1 MTAVVCLAG
10 GVGGAKLAEGLQAE
24 LGPDLAVVV
33 NTADDSERHG
43 LLVCADHDTVMYTLA
58 GIENP
63 DHGWGLA
70 GDTWNAMEALERYG
84 EEAWFRLGDRD
95 LATHVVR
102 TARLRDGERL
112 TVVCRALQARLGVRA
127 AILPMTDEP
136 VRTHV
141 RTDAG
146 WLDFQDYF
154 VRRHFADEVR
164 QVRFDGI
171 EAATAAPGVL
181 DAVGSADLI
190 VIAPSNPFVS
200 VGPILAVPDLLDAI
214 MSAGAQVLAVSPIV
228 SGSALRGPAGAML
241 ASLAGEGGAAG
252 IARYYARQ
260 YPGLLDVFVVDVADA
275 AEAAAVAGTR
285 LAVRVEQTVL
295 TNVSDRMALAQALL
309 PRTMRA

>member
-1 MTAVVCLAG
+1 M
-10 GVGGAKLAEGLQAE
+10 
-24 LGPDLAVVV
+24 
-33 NTADDSERHG
+33 
-43 LLVCADHDTVMYTLA
+43 
-58 GIENP
+58 
-63 DHGWGLA
+63 
-70 GDTWNAMEALERYG
+70 LERYG
-84 EEAWFRLGDRD
+84 RPTWFGLGDRD
-95 LATHVVR
+95 LATHIVR
-102 TARLRDGERL
+102 TQALTGGEPLSAVTGQMAAALGVGARL
-112 TVVCRALQARLGVRA
+112 
-127 AILPMTDEP
+127 LPMTDAR
-136 VRTHV
+136 VSTKI
-141 RTDAG
+141 RTDEG